1 VLFAEAEGLLDCAW
15 SQVNLTKHLM

>member
-1 VLFAEAEGLLDCAW
+1 VLFAEAEGLLDCAR